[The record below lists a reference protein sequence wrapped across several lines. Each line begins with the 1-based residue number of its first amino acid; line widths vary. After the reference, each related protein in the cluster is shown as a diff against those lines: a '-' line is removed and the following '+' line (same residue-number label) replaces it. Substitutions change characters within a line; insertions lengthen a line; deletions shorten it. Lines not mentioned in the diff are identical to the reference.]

1 MKKDVFLGLI
11 GNVLSF
17 ISNFLLVPLYINYLG
32 TSGYGVISLISTITA
47 FCVIFDSGLG
57 VSIAREVALYKNKGE
72 AMSQIPKFMLSVEVI
87 YLASSISIALLII
100 FFSDYLAHN
109 WLESEELTSEYM
121 GKSLRVIG
129 LIILFKWPIGLY
141 QNLLLGLGQ
150 IVKMNQL
157 KIIFSVIYILLT
169 YLMLKCWN
177 FDLIWTLF
185 GLVGLHIFGLCLFSV
200 VAWQDFRQHRSFPKI
215 DFDILANLKKLVLGF
230 SVFSIIGVLFMNI
243 DKIFLSKYFSIETY
257 GIYMII
263 ITLGLALMQVIYP
276 VTSALFKDYSF
287 YAANKQLYIADYR
300 VKVILQSASV
310 FIVSFVIIIISF
322 HEVIIEIWT
331 GQSNI
336 NKSILLSATPFYIG
350 IVFYALH
357 NILLIPLIVKARIK
371 YLNKA
376 YAITLLIQIVLYLL
390 IIPVT
395 QSLYYMTSIFLVAS
409 FILFCLTLGAYLV
422 VDGIN
427 TKLIMRILRFLYTEF
442 GVIFFLFV
450 GNLWMVQYV
459 KNAYTIDSLNI
470 YYKLIYMATIF
481 VSVAFVQTMGSRLL
495 RKELVKILMTGT
507 RS

>member
-1 MKKDVFLGLI
+1 
-11 GNVLSF
+11 
-17 ISNFLLVPLYINYLG
+17 
-32 TSGYGVISLISTITA
+32 
-47 FCVIFDSGLG
+47 
-57 VSIAREVALYKNKGE
+57 
-72 AMSQIPKFMLSVEVI
+72 
-87 YLASSISIALLII
+87 
-100 FFSDYLAHN
+100 
-109 WLESEELTSEYM
+109 
-121 GKSLRVIG
+121 
-129 LIILFKWPIGLY
+129 
-141 QNLLLGLGQ
+141 
-150 IVKMNQL
+150 
-157 KIIFSVIYILLT
+157 
-169 YLMLKCWN
+169 
-177 FDLIWTLF
+177 
-185 GLVGLHIFGLCLFSV
+185 
-200 VAWQDFRQHRSFPKI
+200 
-215 DFDILANLKKLVLGF
+215 
-230 SVFSIIGVLFMNI
+230 
-243 DKIFLSKYFSIETY
+243 
-257 GIYMII
+257 MII

-276 VTSALFKDYSF
+276 VTNALFKDYSY
-287 YAANKQLYIADYR
+287 YAANKQLYIADFR

-310 FIVSFVIIIISF
+310 FIASFVIIIISF
-322 HEVIIEIWT
+322 HEAIIEIWT

-395 QSLYYMTSIFLVAS
+395 QSLYYMTSIFLVSS
-409 FILFCLTLGAYLV
+409 FILFCLTLGSYLV

-427 TKLIMRILRFLYTEF
+427 SKLIKRILLFLYTEF

-470 YYKLIYMATIF
+470 YYKLIYIAAIF

-495 RKELVKILMTGT
+495 RKKLVKILRTGT